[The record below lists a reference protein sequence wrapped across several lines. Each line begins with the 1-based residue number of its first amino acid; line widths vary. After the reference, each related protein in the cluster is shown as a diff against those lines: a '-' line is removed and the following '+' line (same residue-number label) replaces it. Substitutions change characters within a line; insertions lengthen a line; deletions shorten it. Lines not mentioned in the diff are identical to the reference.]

1 MTDEEALKEIDRQE
15 KRLAAAKCG
24 RGLRLVGSAR
34 EYYETMIGLRKE
46 AAESEEGCVAAKRKA
61 EELVA
66 SAEKAEAEGRMKI
79 AEAKKLRS
87 RAVQYRRIVKDGEC
101 LKNQEHMARIRFE
114 EKVRCLVALE
124 VEPRGTEASQSGR

>member
-15 KRLAAAKCG
+15 KRLAAAK
-24 RGLRLVGSAR
+24 
-34 EYYETMIGLRKE
+34 
-46 AAESEEGCVAAKRKA
+46 RKA

-66 SAEKAEAEGRMKI
+66 AAEKAEAEGRMKI

-114 EKVRCLVALE
+114 EKVRCLVALKAE
-124 VEPRGTEASQSGR
+124 

>member
-1 MTDEEALKEIDRQE
+1 MTNKEALKEIDRQE

-46 AAESEEGCVAAKRKA
+46 AAEAEEGCVAAKRKA

-66 SAEKAEAEGRMKI
+66 AAEKAEAEARAKM

-87 RAVQYRRIVKDGEC
+87 RAVQYRRIVKDGES
-101 LKNQEHMARIRFE
+101 LKNQEHMARIRLA
-114 EKVRCLVALE
+114 EKLQRLAVMP
-124 VEPRGTEASQSGR
+124 VEQS

>member
-1 MTDEEALKEIDRQE
+1 MSDEEALEEFDRQE

-46 AAESEEGCVAAKRKA
+46 AAESEEGCAAAKRKA

-66 SAEKAEAEGRMKI
+66 AAEKAEAEGRMKI

-101 LKNQEHMARIRFE
+101 LKNQEHMARIRLVEKLQRLAVMSVEQYNE
-114 EKVRCLVALE
+114 EDV
-124 VEPRGTEASQSGR
+124 

>member
-15 KRLAAAKCG
+15 KRFAAAKCG

-46 AAESEEGCVAAKRKA
+46 AAEAEEGCVAAKRKA

-66 SAEKAEAEGRMKI
+66 AAEKAEAEARAKM

-87 RAVQYRRIVKDGEC
+87 RVAQHRRIVRDGES
-101 LKNQEHMARIRFE
+101 LKNQEHMARIRLA
-114 EKVRCLVALE
+114 EKLQKLAAMPAE
-124 VEPRGTEASQSGR
+124 QS

>member
-15 KRLAAAKCG
+15 KRFAAAKCG
-24 RGLRLVGSAR
+24 RGLRLAKSAR

-46 AAESEEGCVAAKRKA
+46 AAEAEEGCLAAKRKA

-66 SAEKAEAEGRMKI
+66 AAEKAEAEGRMKI

-87 RAVQYRRIVKDGEC
+87 RAVQYRRIVKDGES
-101 LKNQEHMARIRFE
+101 LKNQEHMARIRLA
-114 EKVRCLVALE
+114 EKLQRLAAMPAE
-124 VEPRGTEASQSGR
+124 QS

>member
-15 KRLAAAKCG
+15 KRFAAAKCG
-24 RGLRLVGSAR
+24 RGLQLAKSTR
-34 EYYETMIGLRKE
+34 EYYETMVSLRRE
-46 AAESEEGCVAAKRKA
+46 AAEAEAGCTAAKLKID
-61 EELVA
+61 ELVA
-66 SAEKAEAEGRMKI
+66 AAEKAEAEGRMKI

-114 EKVRCLVALE
+114 EKIRCLVALK
-124 VEPRGTEASQSGR
+124 VE

>member
-24 RGLRLVGSAR
+24 RGLRLAKSAR
-34 EYYETMIGLRKE
+34 EYYQTMVELHRE
-46 AAESEEGCVAAKRKA
+46 AVDAESGCLAAKRKA

-66 SAEKAEAEGRMKI
+66 AAEKAEAEARAKV

-87 RAVQYRRIVKDGEC
+87 RAVQYRRIVKDGES
-101 LKNQEHMARIRFE
+101 LKNQEHMARIRLK
-114 EKVRCLVALE
+114 EKLQRLAAMPLE
-124 VEPRGTEASQSGR
+124 

>member
-15 KRLAAAKCG
+15 KRFAAAGCG
-24 RGLRLVGSAR
+24 RGLRLAKSAR

-46 AAESEEGCVAAKRKA
+46 AAEAEEGCVAAKRKA

-66 SAEKAEAEGRMKI
+66 AAEKAEAEGRMKI

-101 LKNQEHMARIRFE
+101 LKNQEHMARIRLE
-114 EKVRCLVALE
+114 EKLQRLAAMPLE
-124 VEPRGTEASQSGR
+124 

>member
-1 MTDEEALKEIDRQE
+1 MTDEEALREIDRQE

-24 RGLRLVGSAR
+24 RGLRLAKSAR
-34 EYYETMIGLRKE
+34 ECYETMVELHQEVVDAE
-46 AAESEEGCVAAKRKA
+46 AGCLAAKRKA

-66 SAEKAEAEGRMKI
+66 AAEKAEAEARAKM

-87 RAVQYRRIVKDGEC
+87 RVVLHRRIVKDGEC

-114 EKVRCLVALE
+114 EKIRCLVALK
-124 VEPRGTEASQSGR
+124 VE

>member
-1 MTDEEALKEIDRQE
+1 MTDKEALLEIDRQE
-15 KRLAAAKCG
+15 KRLVAAKCG
-24 RGLRLVGSAR
+24 RGLRLVNSAR

-46 AAESEEGCVAAKRKA
+46 AAEAEEGCAAAKRKA

-66 SAEKAEAEGRMKI
+66 EAKKTEAEARMKM

-114 EKVRCLVALE
+114 EKIRCLIALK
-124 VEPRGTEASQSGR
+124 VE

>member
-15 KRLAAAKCG
+15 KRFAAAG
-24 RGLRLVGSAR
+24 FGNGLRLAKSAR

-46 AAESEEGCVAAKRKA
+46 AAEAEEGCVAAKRKA

-66 SAEKAEAEGRMKI
+66 AAEKAETEARTKM

-87 RAVQYRRIVKDGEC
+87 RAVQYRRIVKDGES
-101 LKNQEHMARIRFE
+101 LKCQARLARARLE
-114 EKVRCLVALE
+114 EKLRKLAFLS
-124 VEPRGTEASQSGR
+124 VEQSNTEDA

>member
-1 MTDEEALKEIDRQE
+1 MTDEEALKEFVRQE
-15 KRLAAAKCG
+15 KRLVAAKCG
-24 RGLRLVGSAR
+24 WGLRLVGPAR

-66 SAEKAEAEGRMKI
+66 AAEKAEAEGRMKI

-87 RAVQYRRIVKDGEC
+87 RAVQ
-101 LKNQEHMARIRFE
+101 
-114 EKVRCLVALE
+114 VA
-124 VEPRGTEASQSGR
+124 